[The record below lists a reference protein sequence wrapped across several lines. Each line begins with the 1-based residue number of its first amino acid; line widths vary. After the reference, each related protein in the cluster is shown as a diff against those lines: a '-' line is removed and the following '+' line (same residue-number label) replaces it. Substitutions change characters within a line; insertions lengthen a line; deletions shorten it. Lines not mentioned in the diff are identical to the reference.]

1 MLCAASFLETG
12 VLMVVLPAGPLSE
25 PEAAT
30 DGCGPRPLPAT
41 PGPSEKARRPRPAAR
56 RLRPAAGPPGSRAL
70 GVLQFHWG
78 KCIPVRAWF
87 RNHFLDTV

>member
-1 MLCAASFLETG
+1 MA
-12 VLMVVLPAGPLSE
+12 
-25 PEAAT
+25 
-30 DGCGPRPLPAT
+30 
-41 PGPSEKARRPRPAAR
+41 AAR
-56 RLRPAAGPPGSRAL
+56 GLYLPHLAHPRRREGPALLREGSALLRAPPGSRAL